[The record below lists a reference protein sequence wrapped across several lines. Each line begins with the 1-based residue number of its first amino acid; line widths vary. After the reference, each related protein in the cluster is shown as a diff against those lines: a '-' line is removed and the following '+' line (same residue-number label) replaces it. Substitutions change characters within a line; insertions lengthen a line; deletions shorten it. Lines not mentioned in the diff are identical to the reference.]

1 MFRKG
6 TKSYLCNVLFFRLS
20 LSLFQ
25 KNKKKKSLS
34 DRKIK
39 LAQIFFDFYYLNNIS
54 ISFRQLNYE
63 LNYELFEKI

>member
-1 MFRKG
+1 MSF
-6 TKSYLCNVLFFRLS
+6 FFRLS

-39 LAQIFFDFYYLNNIS
+39 LAQIFFDFYYLNNVS

>member
-1 MFRKG
+1 MSFFFVFL
-6 TKSYLCNVLFFRLS
+6 SLFFR
-20 LSLFQ
+20 
-25 KNKKKKSLS
+25 KIKKKKSLS

-39 LAQIFFDFYYLNNIS
+39 LAQIFFDFYYLNNVS